1 MQTNIAG
8 VFAGGDAITDPRD
21 VIGAIATGKEAAV
34 SIDRY
39 LRGVD
44 VREGRAIAAKVL
56 HGGIEAEDMGR
67 VTAIADEKGAIA
79 EAKRC
84 LNCGVCVE
92 ALENGLQPAC
102 VNACP
107 SHCIYYRDI
116 WEFTPKTVSYM
127 L

>member
-8 VFAGGDAITDPRD
+8 VFAGGDAVTGPRD

-44 VREGRAIAAKVL
+44 LREGRTIAANVL
-56 HGGIEAEDMGR
+56 HGVIEAEGMSR
-67 VTAIADEKGAIA
+67 VTAIADEKGAIG

-116 WEFTPKTVSYM
+116 WELTPKTVSFV